1 MLRIYNTLT
10 RQKEEFSPLQAGK
23 VRLYS
28 CGPTVYDYAHIGN
41 FRSFIL
47 ADLLKRYLCYRGFE
61 VFHVMNITD
70 VEDKILRR
78 LQEMAI
84 PLEELTGKYVEIF
97 FTELDALNVVRA
109 DLYPRATEHVEDMVQ
124 LICRLVEKG
133 LAYERGGS
141 VYFSI
146 SKFPDYGKLARLDV
160 SGMQDGISV
169 DADEYD
175 RDHVRDFV
183 LWKARGESDGEVFW
197 DSPFGQGRPGWH
209 LECSCMSMKYLGE
222 TFDIHTGGV
231 DLIFPHHQN
240 EIAQSEGATDKPFV
254 RYWVHNEFL
263 NVDDEKMSKSLD
275 NFYRLQDIARAP
287 EDIKA
292 YRYMLVVN
300 HYRNK
305 MNFTFEAL
313 DAARNNLRRLSRLRE
328 RLGSVQAEGEG
339 EGWEEQ
345 IGQARSLFH
354 EHLDDD
360 LNTPR
365 AMAAVFE
372 VVNRAEGALNQEVMD
387 RQGSGVVLAFLEEI
401 NQVLGVFYRVEG
413 ETEKPTELPEELTR
427 LIKEREEARARKD
440 WAVADQLRDQ
450 LVAAGVEVKDTPSG
464 TEWSW
469 IE

>member
-1 MLRIYNTLT
+1 
-10 RQKEEFSPLQAGK
+10 
-23 VRLYS
+23 
-28 CGPTVYDYAHIGN
+28 
-41 FRSFIL
+41 
-47 ADLLKRYLCYRGFE
+47 
-61 VFHVMNITD
+61 
-70 VEDKILRR
+70 
-78 LQEMAI
+78 
-84 PLEELTGKYVEIF
+84 
-97 FTELDALNVVRA
+97 
-109 DLYPRATEHVEDMVQ
+109 
-124 LICRLVEKG
+124 
-133 LAYERGGS
+133 
-141 VYFSI
+141 
-146 SKFPDYGKLARLDV
+146 
-160 SGMQDGISV
+160 
-169 DADEYD
+169 
-175 RDHVRDFV
+175 
-183 LWKARGESDGEVFW
+183 
-197 DSPFGQGRPGWH
+197 
-209 LECSCMSMKYLGE
+209 MSMKYLGE
-222 TFDIHTGGV
+222 TVDIHTGGV

-313 DAARNNLRRLSRLRE
+313 DAARNNLRRLNRLRE